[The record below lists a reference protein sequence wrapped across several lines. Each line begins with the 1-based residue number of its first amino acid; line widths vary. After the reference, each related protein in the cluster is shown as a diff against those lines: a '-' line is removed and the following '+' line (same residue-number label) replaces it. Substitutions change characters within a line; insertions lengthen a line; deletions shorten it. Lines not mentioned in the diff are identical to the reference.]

1 MPQALSLALSAA
13 VLSCCI
19 AGCSRPS
26 SKDDAGK
33 AARPAPA
40 APAPAGKEQRTAP
53 ATRLTIYSGGYERLA
68 AQGTSHGAA
77 AGFVL
82 VERELGYTLKNGVNR
97 ISAQGLPRWMDAE
110 AATLRPLGQGVEILS
125 QRHISP
131 PRDAQDVMATA
142 IGQRVTVEHTSGG
155 AKQTDTGILVSG
167 SDEASGAGLTLAL
180 SDGRI
185 KVIREFDNF
194 SLIDAAATL
203 PQQAALRWTV
213 QAASSGDMRFRLDYP
228 MSGMA
233 WRAEYLATLSAG
245 DGCRLD
251 LDGAALVAN
260 RSGAGFDDARLTL
273 VAGAPNQGRDDL
285 MVSGSRVAYEEAA
298 DMAQAAPTPPPMPE
312 QRSSGEYHAY
322 ELPGAFDLDNG
333 STERVPLFQRLR
345 GVACERAYET
355 TPAMG
360 LWQPPRPLIEPG
372 YNDQTGPQPV
382 KATVSLNEGQAKA
395 LQQALPAGRVRVFEG
410 RDFLGESMLPHT
422 PKGGDVRLEV
432 GTAFDLTAERERT
445 AFNVDRAGRSMSES
459 FAVTLKNAKATD
471 ATVVVVEPIPRWSA
485 WEIVESS
492 VPAKKRD
499 AQRAEFEVTVPAGG
513 EARLT
518 YTARYRWA
526 PDVRP

>member
-1 MPQALSLALSAA
+1 MQQALSLALSAA
-13 VLSCCI
+13 VLASCI

-26 SKDDAGK
+26 SKEDGK

-40 APAPAGKEQRTAP
+40 APAPAGNDARAAP
-53 ATRLTIYSGGYERLA
+53 ATRLTIYSGDYETLA

-82 VERELGYTLKNGVNR
+82 VERELGYALKDGVNR

-110 AATLRPLGQGVEILS
+110 AATLRPLGRGVEILS
-125 QRHISP
+125 QRHVSP
-131 PRDAQDVMATA
+131 PRNAQDVMATA

-167 SDEASGAGLTLAL
+167 SDDSAGAGLTLAL

-194 SLIDAAATL
+194 SLVDAAATL

-213 QAASSGDMRFRLDYP
+213 QAANGGDMRFRLDYP

-233 WRAEYLATLSAG
+233 WRAEYLATLAAG

-260 RSGAGFDDARLTL
+260 RSGVGFDDARLTL
-273 VAGAPNQGRDDL
+273 VAGAPNQGRDAI
-285 MVSGSRVAYEEAA
+285 MVTGSRLKRSEVAT
-298 DMAQAAPTPPPMPE
+298 DMAQAAPSPMPE
-312 QRSSGEYHAY
+312 QRRSGEYHAY
-322 ELPGAFDLDNG
+322 ELPGAFDLGNG

-345 GVACERAYET
+345 GVACGRAYET

-360 LWQPPRPLIEPG
+360 PWQPPRPLIEPG

-422 PKGGDVRLEV
+422 PRGADIRLEV
-432 GTAFDLTAERERT
+432 GTAFDLAAERERT
-445 AFNVDRAGRSMSES
+445 AFNVDRAGRSMTES
-459 FAVTLKNAKATD
+459 FAVTLKNAKAVDT
-471 ATVVVVEPIPRWSA
+471 TVVVVEPIPRWSA

-492 VPAKKRD
+492 VPAEKRD

>member
-1 MPQALSLALSAA
+1 MQRALSLALSAS
-13 VLSCCI
+13 VLASCI

-26 SKDDAGK
+26 SNDDPGK
-33 AARPAPA
+33 AAKPKPA
-40 APAPAGKEQRTAP
+40 APAPAGDDARAAP
-53 ATRLTIYSGGYERLA
+53 TTRLTIYSGDYETLA
-68 AQGTSHGAA
+68 RQGTSHGAA

-82 VERELGYTLKNGVNR
+82 VERELGYALKEGDNR

-155 AKQTDTGILVSG
+155 TKQTDTGTLVSG
-167 SDEASGAGLTLAL
+167 GGDSSGASLTLAL

-194 SLIDAAATL
+194 SLVDAAATL

-213 QAASSGDMRFRLDYP
+213 QAANSGDMRFRLDYP

-233 WRAEYLATLSAG
+233 WRAEYLATLAAG

-260 RSGAGFDDARLTL
+260 RSGVGFDDALLTL
-273 VAGAPNQGRDDL
+273 VAGAPNKTRDAV
-285 MVSGSRVAYEEAA
+285 MVTGSRDRYEAAA
-298 DMAQAAPTPPPMPE
+298 DMAQAAPAPPPVPE
-312 QRSSGEYHAY
+312 QRRSGEYHAY
-322 ELPGAFDLDNG
+322 ELPGAFDLGNG

-355 TPAMG
+355 MPAMG

-382 KATVSLNEGQAKA
+382 KATVSLNEDQAKA
-395 LQQALPAGRVRVFEG
+395 LRQALPAGRVRVFEG

-422 PKGGDVRLEV
+422 PTGADIRLEV

-445 AFNVDRAGRSMSES
+445 AFNVDRAGRSMTES
-459 FAVTLKNAKATD
+459 FAVTLKNAKVAD
-471 ATVVVVEPIPRWSA
+471 AIVVVVEPIPRWSA